1 MSAHEGV
8 HSAGERRMEDALAAA
23 NAEGGAFFSLR
34 FGAEHGVV
42 PMAEELLAALR
53 ARGASGMIINMAAGG
68 DIDTEVFQGIE
79 KCGTFLVFGSAKYG
93 EDTGNQAC
101 TYYEYKHAF
110 AKKKRIILL
119 RMIPF

>member
-1 MSAHEGV
+1 MSAEEGV
-8 HSAGERRMEDALAAA
+8 HSAGERRMEAALADAD
-23 NAEGGAFFSLR
+23 AELGLGAFFSLR
-34 FGAEHGVV
+34 FGVEHGVV
-42 PMAEELLAALR
+42 PMAEQLLAALR

-79 KCGTFLVFGSAKYG
+79 KCGTFLVFGSAQYG

-110 AKKKRIILL
+110 AKKLVAKLL
-119 RMIPF
+119 R